1 MKIIHNPENWKD
13 LQNKVGEILR
23 QCNFKVDIERK
34 IKSIRSEIEID
45 VYAEENIDNRRY
57 LILCECKMWNSN
69 IPQLYVHGLRTVI
82 NDIGANKG
90 YIITTSDF
98 QKGSINSV
106 ENTNVE
112 LLNWQEFQKEFF
124 KSWYINYFSR
134 ELGSLIKS
142 DYDQTTIQFYDDFTK
157 IEKRDFKLLIEK
169 YNNLQEIREHF
180 PSYILK
186 DFPNEFK
193 DFDNKLPLI
202 NKLKLEEWEI
212 DNFKIPKEIMEEN
225 HYSNFLKLIFDF
237 AKPIYAELDKLD
249 LSFEYDD

>member
-34 IKSIRSEIEID
+34 VESIRSEIEID

-90 YIITTSDF
+90 YIISTSNF

-112 LLNWQEFQKEFF
+112 LLNWQEFQKVFF
-124 KSWYINYFSR
+124 QSWYINYFSK
-134 ELGSLIKS
+134 ELDSIIKS
-142 DYDQTTIQFYDDFTK
+142 DYDPNTIQFYDDFTK
-157 IEKRDFKLLIEK
+157 IAKKDFRLLIEK
-169 YNNLQEIREHF
+169 YNNLQQIKNHF
-180 PSYILK
+180 PSHIFK
-186 DFPNEFK
+186 DFPNAFK
-193 DFDNKLPLI
+193 DFENKLPLI
-202 NKLKLEEWEI
+202 NKLELEEWED
-212 DNFKIPKEIMEEN
+212 DNFHIPKQIMEEN
-225 HYSNFLKLIFDF
+225 HYSNFLKLILEF
-237 AKPIYAELDKLD
+237 AKPIYIELDKLH
-249 LSFEYDD
+249 LSLKDYD